1 MNRDLT
7 INLKINAPTS
17 ENAKAASDAVA
28 AVTTAARAGTAAN
41 TALAQSN
48 QTVATTAS
56 AAAASARSL
65 GQTIVSQSQSAR
77 TAASG
82 NREYASSM
90 ERLDQKSNEL
100 EQGLKELNQQL
111 NKMESDRKRLAAADR
126 EYLEGISRM
135 VGGVTSLARSY
146 VLLTAAS
153 EEDAA
158 SMLRMIARFESAAQ
172 AVRGLISVVQGAT
185 KAWAAYAMAAGAA
198 GASTSLSGFAG
209 FGLSAIGGGIATAAG
224 VVGGAVASASGYI
237 PHVAAGAYA
246 GSMGLPAVYQGFGI
260 GESQGFINQGYT
272 SAQRWEDPF
281 SLLGSTW
288 NARSN
293 EQASRAGVGR
303 IVAQGQYANSQRA
316 QRERYLLG
324 QFQQQ
329 QSLYGADFSSKYTM
343 AGIGLEGGARG
354 IATAEAGLAAVRARR
369 GEIGNIDETS
379 SLGLQAEQRSA
390 VRQLLEQEM
399 QLELQRNEARMQAA
413 QEEIQTA
420 RQRLSIAQQ
429 EAEVARQRLG
439 MIRTGLSGMN
449 PGEQRELIQAVDRA
463 DRGENLNLRDRTA
476 IRRAGLRGY
485 DDIIQQSEE
494 ADIARN
500 PRLAEIYA
508 REQGINKPIEA
519 NVKAQSELVIK
530 LEQNLETQ
538 KPVWQAEILAFLE
551 KQAIDIREALKA
563 EMDASVRAAE
573 ERVRLSQRAA
583 NGGGGGGG
591 PVMGSF

>member
-7 INLKINAPTS
+7 INLRINAPTA

-48 QTVATTAS
+48 QTVATTAA

-65 GQTIVSQSQSAR
+65 GQTIVTQSQSAR

-90 ERLDQKSNEL
+90 ERLDQMSEEL
-100 EQGLKELNQQL
+100 EQGIRDLNQQL
-111 NKMESDRKRLAAADR
+111 NKMESDRKKLAAADR
-126 EYLEGISRM
+126 EYLEGVQRL
-135 VGGVTSLARSY
+135 VGGVTSLARS
-146 VLLTAAS
+146 VILLTAAS
-153 EEDAA
+153 EEDSAA
-158 SMLRMIARFESAAQ
+158 MLKMIARFESVAQ
-172 AVRGLISVVQGAT
+172 AVNGVIGVVQGAT
-185 KAWAAYAMAAGAA
+185 KAWTQYAIAAELAGGVASMGGFASKLGGTGTAFGAILGAGAGLAGGAALAIEGVSDYFTGDGRSSSGDFIANSLGSFAGMFGTEAAG
-198 GASTSLSGFAG
+198 SLFAPYARMNYNQQVTNRM
-209 FGLSAIGGGIATAAG
+209 LSAG
-224 VVGGAVASASGYI
+224 
-237 PHVAAGAYA
+237 
-246 GSMGLPAVYQGFGI
+246 
-260 GESQGFINQGYT
+260 
-272 SAQRWEDPF
+272 
-281 SLLGSTW
+281 
-288 NARSN
+288 
-293 EQASRAGVGR
+293 
-303 IVAQGQYANSQRA
+303 SQRA
-316 QRERYLLG
+316 AGILQRDRFLVN

-329 QSLYGADFSSKYTM
+329 QGLYQADFSSQYTI
-343 AGIGLEGGARG
+343 AGIGLDGGARG
-354 IATAEAGLAAVRARR
+354 IASADAGLAAVRARQA
-369 GEIGNIDETS
+369 EIGNIDERS

-449 PGEQRELIQAVDRA
+449 PGEQNELIRAVDRA
-463 DRGENLNLRDRTA
+463 DRGENLNLRDRQA

-485 DDIIQQSEE
+485 DDVIQQSEE

-500 PRLAEIYA
+500 PRLAAIYA
-508 REQGINKPIEA
+508 REQNINAPIEA

-538 KPVWQAEILAFLE
+538 KPIWQAEILSFLE
-551 KQAIDIREALKA
+551 KQAIAIQEALKA
-563 EMDASVRAAE
+563 EMDAGFRAAE
-573 ERVRLSQRAA
+573 ERSRLSRRASE
-583 NGGGGGGG
+583 GGGGGGG
-591 PVMGSF
+591 PMMGSF

>member
-7 INLKINAPTS
+7 INLKINAPTG

-65 GQTIVSQSQSAR
+65 GQTIVTQSQSAR

-90 ERLDQKSNEL
+90 ERLDRMSSDL
-100 EQGLKELNQQL
+100 ESGLKDLNDQL
-111 NKMESDRKRLAAADR
+111 NKMEADRKRQIAAER
-126 EYLEGISRM
+126 EYFEGISRM
-135 VGGVTSLARSY
+135 VGGVTSLARSV
-146 VLLTAAS
+146 VLLTAAN

-185 KAWAAYAMAAGAA
+185 KAWTVYAAAAAAAGGTA
-198 GASTSLSGFAG
+198 TLSGFAG
-209 FGLSAIGGGIATAAG
+209 FGLSSIGGGIATAAG
-224 VVGGAVASASGYI
+224 VVGSAAGTAAGYI
-237 PHVAAGAYA
+237 PQATAGTYA
-246 GSMGLPAVYQGFGI
+246 GSFGLPAVYQAFGI
-260 GESQGFINQGYT
+260 GESEGFINQGYT

-281 SLLGSTW
+281 VLLGSTW

-293 EQASRAGVGR
+293 ERISRAGIGR
-303 IVAQGQYANSQRA
+303 IIAQGQYANSQRA
-316 QRERYLLG
+316 PRDRYALG

-329 QSLYGADFSSKYTM
+329 QALYGADFSSQYMM
-343 AGIGLEGGARG
+343 AGAGLEGGARG
-354 IATAEAGLAAVRARR
+354 IATADAGLAAVRARQA
-369 GEIGNIDETS
+369 EIGNIDERS

-449 PGEQRELIQAVDRA
+449 PGEQNELIRAVDRA
-463 DRGENLNLRDRTA
+463 DRGENLNLRDRQA

-485 DDIIQQSEE
+485 DDVIQQSEE

-500 PRLAEIYA
+500 PRLAQIYA

-538 KPVWQAEILAFLE
+538 KPIWQAEILSFLE
-551 KQAIDIREALKA
+551 RQAIAIREALKA
-563 EMDASVRAAE
+563 EMDAGFRAAE
-573 ERVRLSQRAA
+573 ERARLSSRAQQA
-583 NGGGGGGG
+583 PGGGG
-591 PVMGSF
+591 PMLGSF